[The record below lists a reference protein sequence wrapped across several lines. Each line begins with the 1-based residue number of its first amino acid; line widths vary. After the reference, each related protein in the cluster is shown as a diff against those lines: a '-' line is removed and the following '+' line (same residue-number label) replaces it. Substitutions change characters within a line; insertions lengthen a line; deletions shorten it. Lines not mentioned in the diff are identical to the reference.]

1 MNEAHEEIKTLMN
14 KLFIKLD
21 ALANFHFTPKAV
33 SFALAYPLFPGLQR
47 KFTGESFEC
56 GKPVSQ
62 SQHGIVGVFAAQLYD
77 NLSILKLSS

>member
-33 SFALAYPLFPGLQR
+33 SFALAYPFIQDCKGSLLEKVLNVERQSHRASMEVLQCFLHSCMTTFR
-47 KFTGESFEC
+47 S
-56 GKPVSQ
+56 
-62 SQHGIVGVFAAQLYD
+62 
-77 NLSILKLSS
+77 

>member
-33 SFALAYPLFPGLQR
+33 SFAHPFFQDCKGSLLEEVLNVERQSHR
-47 KFTGESFEC
+47 TSMELLEC
-56 GKPVSQ
+56 LLHSCTTTFQ
-62 SQHGIVGVFAAQLYD
+62 S
-77 NLSILKLSS
+77 

>member
-33 SFALAYPLFPGLQR
+33 SFALAYLFFQDSIGSLLE
-47 KFTGESFEC
+47 KVLNVE
-56 GKPVSQ
+56 SQ
-62 SQHGIVGVFAAQLYD
+62 SQSASME
-77 NLSILKLSS
+77 LSEFLLHSCTTTFRS